1 MVCKQAASAAKK
13 PKPPYHE
20 NQASGFAAKNTW
32 NKILASLQQALILS
46 GFKMPVIL
54 KAT

>member
-1 MVCKQAASAAKK
+1 MVGKEAASAAKRN
-13 PKPPYHE
+13 YYE

-32 NKILASLQQALILS
+32 NKILVSLKQALILPNFRKS
-46 GFKMPVIL
+46 VIL